1 MPLSMPFLSLVI
13 LHFTLT
19 PWGAGRRENSSRSS
33 TSMAGSL
40 TGGVGAEA
48 TSCRRKQPTQ
58 AEAPREMVGPVSD
71 ALEMTFIRVE

>member
-1 MPLSMPFLSLVI
+1 MPRSMPFLSLVI

-33 TSMAGSL
+33 TSTAGSL

-48 TSCRRKQPTQ
+48 TSCRKKTAHQGQ
-58 AEAPREMVGPVSD
+58 DLSGDGGLLSD
-71 ALEMTFIRVE
+71 ALELPFIRKK